1 MARSRFG
8 RWPSCVAV
16 AAVLAVSACGG
27 GASPGEPGGKL
38 VVFAA
43 ASLTES
49 FTELAKVY
57 EKAHPGT
64 DVTMSFAGSSSLS
77 QQIIQGAPAGVFA
90 SANPRQMR
98 LAAQAG
104 KVAGKPTTFARN
116 ELRIAVP
123 AGNPADVTGLAAFGK
138 ANLKIAVCAEQVPC
152 GAAARKALDAAGVR
166 LRADTL
172 EQDVKA
178 VLTKVRLGE
187 VDAGLV
193 YRTDVASA
201 GDAVHGISFPTADK
215 AVNDYRIA
223 TLSNAPNAGA
233 AREFVQFVLS
243 DRAQKVLARYGFE
256 TVN

>member
-8 RWPSCVAV
+8 RWRSCVAV

-27 GASPGEPGGKL
+27 GASSGGQL

-49 FTELAKVY
+49 FTELAEIY
-57 EKAHPGT
+57 EKSHPGV

-77 QQIIQGAPAGVFA
+77 QQIIRGAPADVFA
-90 SANPRQMR
+90 SANPRQLR

-104 KVAGKPTTFARN
+104 ETAGPPTTFARN

-123 AGNPADVTGLAAFGK
+123 PGNPAGVTGLAAFGTQR
-138 ANLKIAVCAEQVPC
+138 LKVAVCAAQVPC
-152 GAAARKALDAAGVR
+152 GAAAHEALDAAGVE

-172 EQDVKA
+172 AQDVKA

-193 YRTDVASA
+193 YRTDVRAA
-201 GDAVHGISFPTADK
+201 GDAVEGIAFPAADK

-223 TLSNAPNAGA
+223 TLKDAPNAAA
-233 AREFVQFVLS
+233 ARDFVQFVLS
-243 DRAQKVLARYGFE
+243 GRAQEALTGYGFDP
-256 TVN
+256 VS

>member
-1 MARSRFG
+1 MA
-8 RWPSCVAV
+8 VAV
-16 AAVLAVSACGG
+16 VLAVSACGG
-27 GASPGEPGGKL
+27 GGAPSGAADREL

-57 EKAHPGT
+57 EKDHPGT
-64 DVTMSFAGSSSLS
+64 DVKLSFAGSSSLS

-104 KVAGKPTTFARN
+104 RVADKPATFARN

-123 AGNPADVTGLAAFGK
+123 RGNPADVTGLAAFGK

-193 YRTDVASA
+193 YRTDVTSA
-201 GDAVHGISFPTADK
+201 GDAVQGIAFPAADQ

-223 TLSNAPNAGA
+223 TLKNAPNAGK
-233 AREFVQFVLS
+233 AREFVHFIQS
-243 DRAQKVLARYGFE
+243 NQAQKVLARYGFDP
-256 TVN
+256 VS